1 MHAWIFLFVVRFF
14 WKKNFWNTSIFIF
27 LLRELFDPRWN
38 IGQITSTL
46 TKRKQCFFLW
56 KWHNCKLCQ
65 ICNSSGDKI
74 VIFIFFLKNKF
85 FSYFV
90 LLYIFI
96 ILYLVYLSFFLSLF
110 FCNTFLAPF
119 FFFTLFCRIFF
130 FFTLWTYITLHLT
143 CLYHYF
149 CFYLYFFVIFFFTLF
164 FLKN

>member
-96 ILYLVYLSFFLSLF
+96 ILYLVYLSFFLSSF

-130 FFTLWTYITLHLT
+130 FFLHFEHISLYI
-143 CLYHYF
+143 
-149 CFYLYFFVIFFFTLF
+149 
-164 FLKN
+164 